1 MSFRLKTI
9 IGIAL
14 IEAVL
19 LAVLII
25 SSLGLLRDSNEDQLI
40 SHARTTATLFATT
53 TKDAVLSTDLA
64 SLESFVQEVL
74 KNPRLVYAR
83 VRDNDTVLAEGGNPE
98 QLRQPFHA
106 DHDLDAVD
114 DGVFDTTA
122 HIMIG
127 NVAFGAVE
135 LGIATDTIDTVMRE
149 ARHRTVV
156 IAVAEISMTALFS
169 FALGT
174 YLTRELQ
181 FLRVASRKLSE
192 GDLSYR
198 TPVRGRDELAKTAQA
213 FNLMTE
219 KLQTSQIQLQQAV
232 ASAEQANQAKSEFL
246 SRMSHELRTP
256 LNAILGFAQLLESD
270 PDSPLDES
278 QQDATDEILKAGEH
292 LLELIN
298 EVLDL
303 SKVESGTLQVKLRP
317 VDIDSVLDEVV
328 VMLAPV
334 ANRYGVSLNLQL
346 AGGET
351 AVSAD
356 PLRLKQVLL
365 NLTSNAIKYN
375 RADGRVDISAERQGE
390 EIVFRVRDTGRGMN
404 EEELRTV
411 FDPFVRHG
419 NADAVQGTGIG
430 LTITRRLVELM
441 QGSIEARS
449 TAGEGSEF
457 SVLLRVA

>member
-9 IGIAL
+9 LGIAA
-14 IEAVL
+14 IEALL
-19 LAVLII
+19 LAILIV

-40 SHARTTATLFATT
+40 NHARTTATLFATT

-83 VRDNDTVLAEGGNPE
+83 VRDNDTVLAEGGDP
-98 QLRQPFHA
+98 QHLRQPFRA
-106 DHDLDAVD
+106 DHDLTQVD

-122 HIMIG
+122 HVMVG
-127 NVAFGAVE
+127 NISFGAVE
-135 LGIATDTIDTVMRE
+135 LGIATDTINTVMSE
-149 ARHRTVV
+149 ARRRTVI
-156 IAVAEISMTALFS
+156 IALVEMSLTALFS

-174 YLTRELQ
+174 YLTRELK
-181 FLRVASRKLSE
+181 FLRVASRKLSQ

-219 KLQTSQIQLQQAV
+219 KLQTSQIQLRQAV
-232 ASAEQANQAKSEFL
+232 AAAEKANQAKSEFL

-270 PDSPLDES
+270 VKGLDEM
-278 QQDATDEILKAGEH
+278 QRDAVEEILQAGEH
-292 LLELIN
+292 LLQLIN

-303 SKVESGTLQVKLRP
+303 AKVESGVLHVEIQDVTVR
-317 VDIDSVLDEVV
+317 SVMDEVMT
-328 VMLAPV
+328 MLGPV
-334 ANRYGVSLNLQL
+334 AEQSGIQL
-346 AGGET
+346 GLAI
-351 AVSAD
+351 AD
-356 PLRLKQVLL
+356 EVITVRADHLRLKQVLI

-375 RADGRVDISAERQGE
+375 RTNGSVDISIERSGND
-390 EIVFRVRDTGRGMN
+390 IAFRVADTGHGMS
-404 EEELRTV
+404 EEELQTV

-419 NADAVQGTGIG
+419 EADAIQGTGIG
-430 LTITRRLVELM
+430 LTITKRLIELM
-441 QGSIEARS
+441 NGSIGARS
-449 TAGEGSEF
+449 TEGQGSEF
-457 SVLLRVA
+457 LVRLPACV